1 MAEEQSFRHTEE
13 RGQSG
18 LSGRREQYPDLDE
31 LLAFY
36 YGSPLPEQPL
46 PASSWQHVR
55 SRLGSLPHTRSRS
68 RSRSRDQRRGSSR
81 LHRTRSSTPSYIAEA
96 FLRLS
101 WNARTPFALSTLD
114 CRFKAQVRT
123 PAVHISPSGSGRI
136 RLILPVSAVLAM
148 EQPLL
153 DVLLATGMTRLLYAR
168 KMSYM
173 LGTLL
178 LLCLAL
184 LAAVACLMLW
194 LQDRIPLPA
203 FLIAIGLW
211 TLMGVVQH
219 MRGRRLALRADDLMV
234 QWLGRTRACQGL
246 HMLAAHSHRARP
258 GWQEPSL
265 AERTARVCGTR
276 VEAEEEHLTLVR

>member
-1 MAEEQSFRHTEE
+1 
-13 RGQSG
+13 
-18 LSGRREQYPDLDE
+18 
-31 LLAFY
+31 
-36 YGSPLPEQPL
+36 
-46 PASSWQHVR
+46 
-55 SRLGSLPHTRSRS
+55 
-68 RSRSRDQRRGSSR
+68 
-81 LHRTRSSTPSYIAEA
+81 
-96 FLRLS
+96 
-101 WNARTPFALSTLD
+101 
-114 CRFKAQVRT
+114 
-123 PAVHISPSGSGRI
+123 
-136 RLILPVSAVLAM
+136 VLAM

-265 AERTARVCGTR
+265 AERIARVCGTR